1 MTPSVLA
8 FHEVSV
14 VYRDELVLER
24 IEACIPPASMCAI
37 VGPNGAG
44 KSTLIKAAL
53 GLVPLAAGSV
63 TVLGGT
69 MAQRRGDVGYVPQRE
84 SVDWEFPIS
93 ALEVV
98 LMGSYGRL
106 GLFRRPGRPERV
118 QAMECLDQ
126 VGLAAMAGRQIS
138 QLSGGQQQR
147 VFLAR
152 ALMQRAQLYLLDE
165 PFAGVD
171 AVTEAAI
178 MDVLGALRQRG
189 CAIVAVHHDLSTVR
203 ERFDHVLLLN
213 KRLIEAGPVATAFTV
228 DALQRTY
235 GGRLGVLPG
244 PPSAPETIP
253 AGHRHG

>member
-1 MTPSVLA
+1 MTQAALA
-8 FHEVSV
+8 LHGVSAA
-14 VYRDELVLER
+14 YRDELVLER
-24 IEACIPPASMCAI
+24 IEASVPAASLCAI

-44 KSTLIKAAL
+44 KSTLIKAVL

-69 MAQRRGDVGYVPQRE
+69 IAAMRGDVGYVPQSE

-106 GLFRRPGRPERV
+106 GLLRRAGRAERT
-118 QAMECLDQ
+118 QAMECLEQ
-126 VGLAAMAGRQIS
+126 VGLAAFADRQIS

-152 ALMQRAQLYLLDE
+152 ALMQRPRLYLMDE

-171 AVTEAAI
+171 AVTEEAI
-178 MDVLGALRQRG
+178 LRVLGALRQRN
-189 CAIVAVHHDLSTVR
+189 CTIVAVHHDLSTVR
-203 ERFDHVLLLN
+203 DRFDHVLLLN
-213 KRLIEAGPVATAFTV
+213 KHLIAAGPVATTFTAE
-228 DALQRTY
+228 ALQRTY
-235 GGRLGVLPG
+235 GGRLAIIADAESGRTAV
-244 PPSAPETIP
+244 A
-253 AGHRHG
+253 AGY

>member
-1 MTPSVLA
+1 MQEALA
-8 FHEVSV
+8 FHGVSV
-14 VYRDELVLER
+14 AYRDELVLER
-24 IEACIPPASMCAI
+24 IDARVPAASMCAI
-37 VGPNGAG
+37 AGPNGAG

-93 ALEVV
+93 ALAVV

-106 GLFRRPGRPERV
+106 GLFRQPGRTDRA
-118 QAMECLDQ
+118 QAMDCLEQ
-126 VGLAAMAGRQIS
+126 VGLAALAERQIS

-152 ALMQRAQLYLLDE
+152 ALMQRARLYLMDE

-171 AVTEAAI
+171 AVTEEAI
-178 MDVLGALRQRG
+178 MNVLGALRQRG
-189 CAIVAVHHDLSTVR
+189 CTIVAVHHDLAAVR
-203 ERFDHVLLLN
+203 ESFDHVLLLN
-213 KRLIEAGPVATAFTV
+213 KRLVAAGPVAAAFTF
-228 DALQRTY
+228 DALQQTY
-235 GGRLGVLPG
+235 GGRAAMMPG
-244 PPSAPETIP
+244 AASDP
-253 AGHRHG
+253 ASGH

>member
-1 MTPSVLA
+1 MKHAALA
-8 FHEVSV
+8 FHGVSAA
-14 VYRDELVLER
+14 YRDELVLER
-24 IEACIPPASMCAI
+24 IDASVPAASLCAI

-53 GLVPLAAGSV
+53 GLVPLTAGSV

-69 MAQRRGDVGYVPQRE
+69 IAAMRGEVGYVPQSE

-106 GLFRRPGRPERV
+106 GLFRRVGRAERMH
-118 QAMECLDQ
+118 AMDCLEQ
-126 VGLAAMAGRQIS
+126 VGLTAFADRQIS

-152 ALMQRAQLYLLDE
+152 ALMQRARLYLMDE

-171 AVTEAAI
+171 AVTERAI
-178 MDVLGALRQRG
+178 LRVLGELRERG
-189 CAIVAVHHDLSTVR
+189 CTMVAVHHDLSTVR
-203 ERFDHVLLLN
+203 ERFDHVVLLN
-213 KRLIEAGPVATAFTV
+213 KRAVAVGPVSTTFTTE
-228 DALQRTY
+228 ALQRTY
-235 GGRLGVLPG
+235 GGRLAIIDDAESGRTAVV
-244 PPSAPETIP
+244 
-253 AGHRHG
+253 AGS

>member
-1 MTPSVLA
+1 MQEALS
-8 FHEVSV
+8 FQGVSV
-14 VYRDELVLER
+14 AYRDEIVLER
-24 IEACIPPASMCAI
+24 IDARVPVASMCAI

-53 GLVPLAAGSV
+53 GLVPLVAGRV

-69 MAQRRGDVGYVPQRE
+69 MAQRRAQVGYVPQRE

-106 GLFRRPGRPERV
+106 GLLRRPGRAERTE
-118 QAMECLDQ
+118 AMECLVQ
-126 VGLAAMAGRQIS
+126 VGLAALADRQIS
-138 QLSGGQQQR
+138 ELSGGQQQR

-152 ALMQRAQLYLLDE
+152 ALMQRAQLYLMDE

-171 AVTEAAI
+171 AVTEGAI
-178 MDVLGALRQRG
+178 VQVLGALRQRG
-189 CAIVAVHHDLSTVR
+189 CTIVAVHHDLSTVR
-203 ERFDHVLLLN
+203 ERFDQVLLLN
-213 KRLIEAGPVATAFTV
+213 KRVVAAGPVATAFTA

-235 GGRLGVLPG
+235 GGRLAMLPEAASDCG
-244 PPSAPETIP
+244 STSS
-253 AGHRHG
+253 GC

>member
-1 MTPSVLA
+1 MTPSALA
-8 FHEVSV
+8 FHDVSV
-14 VYRDELVLER
+14 VYRDEPVLER
-24 IEACIPPASMCAI
+24 IEACIPRASMCAI

-93 ALEVV
+93 AKEVV

-106 GLFRRPGRPERV
+106 GLFRRPGRTERS
-118 QAMECLDQ
+118 QALECLDQ
-126 VGLAAMAGRQIS
+126 VGLAAFADRQIS

-171 AVTEAAI
+171 AVTERAI
-178 MDVLGALRQRG
+178 MGVLAALRQRG
-189 CAIVAVHHDLSTVR
+189 CTIVAVHHDLATVR
-203 ERFDHVLLLN
+203 ESFDHVLLLN
-213 KRLIEAGPVATAFTV
+213 TRLIAAGPVATAFTV
-228 DALQRTY
+228 DALQQAY
-235 GGRLGVLPG
+235 GGRAAMVPG
-244 PPSAPETIP
+244 AASDPAP
-253 AGHRHG
+253 GH